1 MSTYMKYSILSDVGQ
16 KRTNNQDHAD
26 TYENL
31 QGERIFLL
39 ADGMGG
45 HKAGNVAS
53 KLAVEDLG
61 KAWSETDFTS
71 ETAPSDIQSWLRT
84 QIRAENQ
91 NIANLG
97 KLDDYKGMGTTL
109 EAVVVQ
115 KHQIISAHVGD
126 SRTQI
131 IKNGELIRITRD
143 HSLVQE
149 LVDAGEI
156 TAEEAEKH
164 PNKNII
170 TRSLG
175 QPVDVDVDT
184 LTLEID
190 VDDIIIMSSDGLTNM
205 VSGEAIIETVQ
216 SDTDLTSQAE
226 TLVGIANAN
235 GGLDNLTVILVKF
248 DKGDL

>member
-1 MSTYMKYSILSDVGQ
+1 MKYSILSDVGQ
-16 KRTNNQDHAD
+16 KRSNNQDYAD
-26 TYENL
+26 TFVNQ

-61 KAWSETDFTS
+61 KAWTTTTFALGSESS
-71 ETAPSDIQSWLRT
+71 EVEEWLRA
-84 QIRAENQ
+84 QICAENE

-97 KLDDYKGMGTTL
+97 KLDEYQGMGTTL
-109 EAVVVQ
+109 EAVIVQ
-115 KHQIISAHVGD
+115 KHQIINAHVGD

-131 IKNGELIRITRD
+131 IKNGELIRLTKD

-149 LVDAGEI
+149 LVDAGQI
-156 TAEEAEKH
+156 TADEAEHH

-175 QPVDVDVDT
+175 QPIDVKVDT
-184 LTLEID
+184 ATLEID
-190 VDDIIIMSSDGLTNM
+190 ENDMIIMSSDGLTNM
-205 VSGEAIIETVQ
+205 IPSTDIVKIIEN
-216 SDTDLTSQAE
+216 DIALDLQAE
-226 TLVGIANAN
+226 ALVGLANSN
-235 GGLDNLTVILVKF
+235 GGLDNITVVLIKF

>member
-1 MSTYMKYSILSDVGQ
+1 MKYSILSDVGQ
-16 KRTNNQDHAD
+16 KRVNNQDYAD
-26 TYENL
+26 TFEN
-31 QGERIFLL
+31 QAGERIFLL

-53 KLAVEDLG
+53 KLTVEDLG
-61 KAWSETDFTS
+61 KAWEATDFTDES
-71 ETAPSDIQSWLRT
+71 LAEAIEAWLRL
-84 QIRAENQ
+84 QIRAENE

-115 KHQIISAHVGD
+115 KHRIISAHVGD
-126 SRTQI
+126 SRTQV

-156 TAEEAEKH
+156 TADEAEKH

-175 QPVDVDVDT
+175 QPNDIDVDT
-184 LTLEID
+184 LVLEID
-190 VDDIIIMSSDGLTNM
+190 ADDTIVMSSDGLTNM
-205 VSGEAIIETVQ
+205 VPTTAIIEVIENGA
-216 SDTDLTSQAE
+216 DVVSQAE
-226 TLVGIANAN
+226 SLVALANAN
-235 GGLDNLTVILVKF
+235 GGLDNITVIVVKF

>member
-1 MSTYMKYSILSDVGQ
+1 MKYSILSDVGQ
-16 KRTNNQDHAD
+16 KRTNNQDYAD
-26 TYENL
+26 TYENQ

-53 KLAVEDLG
+53 KLTVEDLG
-61 KAWSETDFTS
+61 KAWALTDFTS
-71 ETAPSDIQSWLRT
+71 DSQAADIEAWLRT
-84 QIRAENQ
+84 QIRAENE

-97 KLDDYKGMGTTL
+97 QLDDYRGMGTTL

-126 SRTQI
+126 SRTQV
-131 IKNGELIRITRD
+131 IKNGELIQITHD

-156 TAEEAEKH
+156 TADEAEKH

-175 QPVDVDVDT
+175 QPTEVEADT
-184 LTLEID
+184 LTLAID
-190 VDDIIIMSSDGLTNM
+190 ADDTILMSSDGLTNM
-205 VSGEAIIETVQ
+205 VSIKEIIDIVETDGDVSQQTEA
-216 SDTDLTSQAE
+216 
-226 TLVGIANAN
+226 LVSLANAN
-235 GGLDNLTVILVKF
+235 GGLDNITVILVKF

>member
-1 MSTYMKYSILSDVGQ
+1 MKYSILSDVGQ
-16 KRTNNQDHAD
+16 KRTNNQDYAD
-26 TYENL
+26 TFVNT

-53 KLAVEDLG
+53 KLTVEDLG
-61 KAWSETDFTS
+61 RAWAATDFTVD
-71 ETAPSDIQSWLRT
+71 SDSDEIEAWLRA
-84 QIRAENQ
+84 QIRAENE

-115 KHQIISAHVGD
+115 KHQIVSAHVGD
-126 SRTQI
+126 SRTQVI
-131 IKNGELIRITRD
+131 RNNELIRITRD

-156 TAEEAEKH
+156 TADEAESH

-175 QPVDVDVDT
+175 QPTDVDVDT

-190 VDDIIIMSSDGLTNM
+190 ANDVIIMSSDGLTNM
-205 VSGEAIIETVQ
+205 VSEQEIIGIVENDIALDGQ
-216 SDTDLTSQAE
+216 TDA
-226 TLVGIANAN
+226 LVGLANSN
-235 GGLDNLTVILVKF
+235 GGLDNITVVLVKF
-248 DKGDL
+248 DQGDL

>member
-1 MSTYMKYSILSDVGQ
+1 MKYSILSDVGQ

-149 LVDAGEI
+149 
-156 TAEEAEKH
+156 AEKH

-235 GGLDNLTVILVKF
+235 GGLDNITVILVKF

>member
-1 MSTYMKYSILSDVGQ
+1 MRIYSATDVGQ
-16 KRTNNQDHAD
+16 KRKMNQDYVFATAD
-26 TYENL
+26 PVGNL
-31 QGERIFLL
+31 PNLFVV

-53 KLAVEDLG
+53 KLTVEDLG
-61 KAWSETDFTS
+61 KAWATTDFTNDS
-71 ETAPSDIQSWLRT
+71 HSDEIEAWLRA
-84 QIRAENQ
+84 QIRAENE

-126 SRTQI
+126 SRTQV

-156 TAEEAEKH
+156 TADEAEKH

-175 QPVDVDVDT
+175 QPTDIDVDT

-190 VDDIIIMSSDGLTNM
+190 ADDIIIMSSDGLTNM
-205 VSGEAIIETVQ
+205 VPAEAIIETVDNDQ
-216 SDTDLTSQAE
+216 DVTSQAQA
-226 TLVGIANAN
+226 LVSLANTN
-235 GGLDNLTVILVKF
+235 GGLDNITVILVKF